1 MKTSNKLLI
10 GIAFLTLFAMLGSN
24 LEIQAKYKKI
34 KTDDLFPG
42 YISKSVTPFHVIVL
56 KGNLNGF
63 VEIQAGKTNE
73 IKAHPVFDKNV
84 KSEIHGDTLK
94 VSLMYPK
101 RNNFTET
108 NVPGYGPTIHIDASN
123 LTEVIST
130 DISYKIKG
138 LKTAQLKL
146 NANGGYT
153 LLDSTNLDNV
163 TAVYRK
169 EAILKIAD
177 NNKLGRTDIH
187 IRDKSELDIE
197 KNIFTSLDMDI
208 DSTARVTVPGNMLY
222 KLMKK

>member
-10 GIAFLTLFAMLGSN
+10 VVAFITLIAMLGSN

-42 YISKSVTPFHVIVL
+42 YISKTVTPFHVIVL

-63 VEIQAGKTNE
+63 VEIQAGKTNG
-73 IKAHPVFDKNV
+73 IMAHPVFDKNT
-84 KSEIHGDTLK
+84 KFEIHGDTLE
-94 VSLMYPK
+94 VSLIYPE
-101 RNNFTET
+101 RSNFTQT

-146 NANGGYT
+146 HANGGYT
-153 LLDSTNLDNV
+153 LLDSTNIEQI
-163 TAVYRK
+163 TAVYQK
-169 EAILKIAD
+169 EAMLKIAD

-187 IRDKSELDIE
+187 IRDKSELNIE

-208 DSTARVTVPGNMLY
+208 DSTARVTIPGNMLY

>member
-10 GIAFLTLFAMLGSN
+10 VVALLTMFAMLASN

-42 YISKSVTPFHVIVL
+42 YISKPVTPFRVIVL

-63 VEIQAGKTNE
+63 VEIQAGTANG
-73 IKAHPVFDKNV
+73 IKAHPIFDKNT
-84 KSEIHGDTLK
+84 KSEIHGDTLE
-94 VSLMYPK
+94 VSLMYPQ

-123 LTEVIST
+123 LAEVIST

-138 LKTAQLKL
+138 LKSAQLKL
-146 NANGGYT
+146 KANGGYT
-153 LLDSTNLDNV
+153 LLDSINVDNL
-163 TAVYRK
+163 TAVYQK
-169 EAILKIAD
+169 EAMLKVAD
-177 NNKLGRTDIH
+177 NNKLGRTDIQ
-187 IRDKSELDIE
+187 IRDKSELNIE

-208 DSTARVTVPGNMLY
+208 DSTARVTIPGNLLY

>member
-10 GIAFLTLFAMLGSN
+10 VVAFITLIAMLGSN

-42 YISKSVTPFHVIVL
+42 YISKTVTPFHVIVL

-63 VEIQAGKTNE
+63 VEIQAGKTNG
-73 IKAHPVFDKNV
+73 IMAHPIFDKNT
-84 KSEIHGDTLK
+84 KSEIHGDTLE
-94 VSLMYPK
+94 VSLIYPE
-101 RNNFTET
+101 RSNFTQT
-108 NVPGYGPTIHIDASN
+108 DVTGYGPTIHIDASN

-146 NANGGYT
+146 HANGGYT
-153 LLDSTNLDNV
+153 LLDSTNIEQI
-163 TAVYRK
+163 TAVYQK
-169 EAILKIAD
+169 EAMLKIAD

-187 IRDKSELDIE
+187 IRDKSELNIE
-197 KNIFTSLDMDI
+197 KNIFTSLGMDI
-208 DSTARVTVPGNMLY
+208 DSTARVTIPGNMLY